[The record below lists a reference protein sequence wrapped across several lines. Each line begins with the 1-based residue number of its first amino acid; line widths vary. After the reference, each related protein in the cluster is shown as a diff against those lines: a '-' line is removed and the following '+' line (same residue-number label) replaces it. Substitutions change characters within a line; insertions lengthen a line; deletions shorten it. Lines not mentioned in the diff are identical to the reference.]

1 MSGVKR
7 ADLLDIN
14 KITQRIKVKNPYFAF
29 QQLWQEGESLVGSF
43 TSEQPLLYEAGCI
56 TAGELGRHLAIL
68 GSCTAVALHSGPEGY
83 YLATKAHFIRKS
95 EKNVLRQKMLYA
107 SAQVVHMDKRTL
119 KISAQA
125 WGNSPIAELHC
136 EYAILS
142 PALFQRTF
150 KHYASEILSTSPDSP
165 YQYPVSL
172 HSLEFHERGLD
183 AIAGPLSPQ
192 QCTGHFANY
201 PCWPVAIISQTAF
214 QVTGELLKNIYGPG
228 IRFYVNDTQLS
239 AEKLISADT
248 ELKFS
253 VILKQTQP
261 PLIQCDILVYRD
273 EKEIAT
279 LTNQLELS
287 LPTEP

>member
-1 MSGVKR
+1 MSKVKR
-7 ADLLDIN
+7 TDLLDIN
-14 KITQRIKVKNPYFAF
+14 QITQRIKVQNPYFAF

-43 TSEQPLLYEAGCI
+43 TSEQPLLYEGGSI

-83 YLATKAHFIRKS
+83 YLATKAHFIRKQ
-95 EKNVLRQKMLYA
+95 EKNALCQKILYA
-107 SAQVVHMDKRTL
+107 KAQIVDMDKRTL

-125 WGNSPIAELHC
+125 WGNSPIAELLC

-150 KHYASEILSTSPDSP
+150 KHYAIEILSTPPDSP
-165 YQYPVSL
+165 YRYPVSL

-183 AIAGPLSPQ
+183 AFAGPLSPQ

-228 IRFYVNDTQLS
+228 ILFYVNDTKLS

-261 PLIQCDILVYRD
+261 PLIQCDILVCRD
-273 EKEIAT
+273 KEEIVR
-279 LTNQLELS
+279 LINQLELI